1 MQLET
6 RESWEKH
13 SQHCW
18 GDIRTKLSLWLR
30 EKKRK
35 QSKYKEQMITQ
46 FCSIRLLIPRQM
58 IRCDLEGPGLIS
70 SNKLSDILYGQRT
83 EDETMY
89 RDSLRSGKETGW
101 LYRCVCTYAYMLQ
114 WNGCRFRR
122 VKIR

>member
-70 SNKLSDILYGQRT
+70 SNKLSVIFCMVKELKMRRCIVILYVQERRQAGCTGVCART
-83 EDETMY
+83 HTCC
-89 RDSLRSGKETGW
+89 SGMAAG
-101 LYRCVCTYAYMLQ
+101 LDA
-114 WNGCRFRR
+114 
-122 VKIR
+122 